1 MTKIEKELEELRE
14 KVDKID
20 ERIVQILN
28 KRADIVLKIRKLKA
42 EGALP
47 VYDPRREEAIFEK
60 ISALNSGPLYDD
72 AVREIY
78 ETILHC
84 MKDLEQ

>member
-14 KVDKID
+14 EVDKID
-20 ERIVQILN
+20 ERVVQILN
-28 KRADIVLKIRKLKA
+28 KRADIVLKIRKLKI
-42 EGALP
+42 EGAFP
-47 VYDPRREEAIFEK
+47 IYDPRREEKIFEK

-72 AVREIY
+72 AIHRIY